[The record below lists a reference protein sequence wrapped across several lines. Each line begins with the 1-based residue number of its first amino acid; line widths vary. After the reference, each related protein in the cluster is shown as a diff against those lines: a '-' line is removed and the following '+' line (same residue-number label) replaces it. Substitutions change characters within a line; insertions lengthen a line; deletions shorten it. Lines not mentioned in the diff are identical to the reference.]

1 MSLGYAQKL
10 SYREDLGG
18 QLGAPE
24 LFDSDAELQAKVEQ
38 LAALVR
44 FSLLFLRSMPVIGV
58 CVLGTVSHDLAADAC
73 LVPVGDAQVRAC
85 DNIVAFTG
93 AGISTSC
100 GIPDFRQ
107 AHLHMPPSCT

>member
-10 SYREDLGG
+10 SYREDLG

-44 FSLLFLRSMPVIGV
+44 SALLLLRYCCSGM
-58 CVLGTVSHDLAADAC
+58 CLGKCFA
-73 LVPVGDAQVRAC
+73 
-85 DNIVAFTG
+85 
-93 AGISTSC
+93 
-100 GIPDFRQ
+100 
-107 AHLHMPPSCT
+107 

>member
-10 SYREDLGG
+10 SHREDLGG

-38 LAALVR
+38 LAAMVSSYCTL
-44 FSLLFLRSMPVIGV
+44 FNNSCQSLIYPERLPGPS
-58 CVLGTVSHDLAADAC
+58 CCC
-73 LVPVGDAQVRAC
+73 LTIVGDAQVRAC

-107 AHLHMPPSCT
+107 AKVQSCSCT

>member
-1 MSLGYAQKL
+1 MSLGYARKL

-44 FSLLFLRSMPVIGV
+44 SALLFPLPLSRGRF
-58 CVLGTVSHDLAADAC
+58 VLESGFAWL
-73 LVPVGDAQVRAC
+73 
-85 DNIVAFTG
+85 
-93 AGISTSC
+93 SC
-100 GIPDFRQ
+100 
-107 AHLHMPPSCT
+107 